1 MPKHLLSAALS
12 SAAVLLIVAAASAQ
26 STANIAIDTT
36 RAIRTVDARTFGLNT
51 AVWDSRLNSTQ
62 TMSLLGAAQTKALRF
77 PGGSTS
83 DTYHWQTNRSDGNTF
98 TWASNVDAFANIAVP
113 LNAQVFITIN
123 YGSGTVQE
131 AADWVR
137 YTNITKNYGFKY
149 WEIGNENY
157 GSWENDTHSPKWDP
171 YTYAK
176 TAEACITA
184 MKAVDPTIKIGV
196 VVVTGEDSFTN
207 NHLHPATNP
216 RTGAVHNGWTPVLLA
231 TLQAD
236 GVIPD
241 FIIYHRYDQAP
252 GQESDANLLQSSR
265 TWRNDAANLRQ
276 QLNDYLGG
284 QAAAAVEIDV
294 TENNSVYS
302 NTGKQTTSLV
312 NGLFM
317 ADSIGNLLQ
326 TEFNSLIWWDLRNGP
341 DYNNNN
347 SPSLFGWRKYGD
359 YGVVSD
365 QGGPYP
371 TYYIHKL
378 LSHFA
383 RGGEQVVSAASDNP
397 LLAAYAVQD
406 SNGVRLL
413 AINKDPSATNNA
425 NITVNGF
432 TPGGAATAFWYGIPQ
447 DRAAKTMQG
456 SPDADATETQVSN
469 AGPSFT
475 YPFPPYSVTVISLTA
490 GTAPQGPMISSAD
503 FAPPKFL
510 TINGSGFGSSPRVLV
525 NGADVSD
532 TIRSASDTVIR
543 IKAKAKVLGLVTGSN
558 AVQVISGG
566 MTSNT
571 FNLTL

>member
-1 MPKHLLSAALS
+1 MGKHLLTAAIS
-12 SAAVLLIVAAASAQ
+12 FAAVLLIAATASAQ
-26 STANIAIDTT
+26 STANITIETT
-36 RAIRTVDARTFGLNT
+36 HTVRTVDARTFGLNT
-51 AVWDSRLNSTQ
+51 AVWDSELNSSQ
-62 TMSLLGAAQTKALRF
+62 TMSLLGAAQTRALRF

-83 DTYHWQTNRSDGNTF
+83 DTYHWQTNRSDGNNF

-113 LNAQVFITIN
+113 LNAQVFITTN

-131 AADWVR
+131 AADWVQ

-157 GSWENDTHSPKWDP
+157 GNWENDTHSLKWDP
-171 YTYAK
+171 FTYAK
-176 TAEACITA
+176 AAEACIAA
-184 MKAVDPTIKIGV
+184 MKAVDPTIKIGI

-216 RTGAVHNGWTPVLLA
+216 RTGLVHNGWTPVLLA
-231 TLQAD
+231 TLKAD

-252 GQESDANLLQSSR
+252 GQESDAGLLQSSR
-265 TWRNDAANLRQ
+265 TWKNDAADLRQ
-276 QLNDYLGG
+276 QLNDYLGA
-284 QAAAAVEIDV
+284 QAAGVEIDV

-317 ADSIGNLLQ
+317 ADSIGNILQ
-326 TEFNSLIWWDLRNGP
+326 TEFNSLMWWDLRNGP
-341 DYNNNN
+341 DFSNNN
-347 SPSLFGWRKYGD
+347 SPSLYGWRQYGD

-365 QGGPYP
+365 QRGPYP
-371 TYYIHKL
+371 TYYVHKL

-383 RGGEQVVSAASDNP
+383 RGGEQVVSATSDNA

-406 SNGVRLL
+406 SGGVRLL
-413 AINKDPSATNNA
+413 MINKGPSATNNA

-432 TPGGAATAFWYGIPQ
+432 TPGSAATVFWYGIPQ
-447 DRAAKTMQG
+447 DKAAKTGSG
-456 SPDADATETQVSN
+456 SPDATQTSISN
-469 AGPSFT
+469 AGASFT
-475 YPFPPYSVTVISLTA
+475 YQFPPYSVTVISLTQGA
-490 GTAPQGPMISSAD
+490 APQGPMIVSAD
-503 FAPPKFL
+503 FAPPKLL

-525 NGADVSD
+525 NGTDVSD
-532 TIRSASDTVIR
+532 TIRSAGDGLIK
-543 IKAKAKVLGLVTGSN
+543 IKAKAKALGLVTGSN
-558 AVQVISGG
+558 TVQVISGG

-571 FNLTL
+571 FNLIL